1 MRPRMVPSVRSR
13 AQSAMGAAGRC
24 NRPAHTKLV
33 QEGGQLSHPQLN
45 GLGEVTLLP
54 VKKHGLVTADVWD
67 RYPRFAFRP
76 EHLQWSASG
85 AAREYKARGE
95 ETTSFAGGGAQRTK
109 PALDTRYVSNC
120 CWCFVVLCL
129 AVSRRVVYFIRPRRE
144 RVKSSRRVSR
154 HVQEGE
160 RQGGWERRPANP
172 DCPVRLGAKRLHAEH
187 HTRALTADGLPQ

>member
-54 VKKHGLVTADVWD
+54 VKVHGLVTADVWD

-109 PALDTRYVSNC
+109 LFWILGTCRIVVGV
-120 CWCFVVLCL
+120 FVVAFCFG
-129 AVSRRVVYFIRPRRE
+129 VSWRVV
-144 RVKSSRRVSR
+144 
-154 HVQEGE
+154 
-160 RQGGWERRPANP
+160 
-172 DCPVRLGAKRLHAEH
+172 
-187 HTRALTADGLPQ
+187 